1 LNRDFDYGSGMT
13 NELAALSLA
22 GYFNSAVSNLHTL
35 PAMASVTNAAVSL
48 EYRARSYL
56 AANCA
61 QCHQPGGSARGFWD
75 ARLTT
80 ATDQAGLVNGAL
92 VNYLGDTNNAVLEP
106 GSLSNSVMLT
116 RISTPGSLRM
126 PPLATTLL
134 DTNAIELLSAWI
146 TNDLPAYQT
155 FPDWQIAHFGA
166 TNAPNSAAAADPDAD
181 GALNYL
187 EYLTGT
193 DPLLAADFWSIGI
206 QSSNNLAQITF
217 TQPANRAVEVQ
228 AATNFLNPSA
238 WSPLDLA
245 GNEPFFSV
253 TNRPWQITDP
263 LPILT
268 NKFYRVRIF
277 AP

>member
-1 LNRDFDYGSGMT
+1 MT
-13 NELAALSLA
+13 NELATLSLA

-61 QCHQPGGSARGFWD
+61 QCHQPGGTARGFWD

-92 VNYLGDTNNAVLEP
+92 VNYLGDTNNAVLTP

-166 TNAPNSAAAADPDAD
+166 TNAPNSAATSDPDAD

-193 DPLLAADFWSIGI
+193 DPLLAADFWCIGI

-268 NKFYRVRIF
+268 NRFYRVRIF